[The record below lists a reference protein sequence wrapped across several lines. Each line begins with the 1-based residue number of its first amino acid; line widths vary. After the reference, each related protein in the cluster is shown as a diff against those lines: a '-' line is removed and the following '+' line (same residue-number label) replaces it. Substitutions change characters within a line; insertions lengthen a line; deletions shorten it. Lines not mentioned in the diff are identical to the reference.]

1 MNINVLN
8 EINTAYHHLEYRQKE
23 NYDVLFDRICEIKS
37 GWYNVHY
44 HKDEKENWI
53 RESYPNFS
61 N

>member
-23 NYDVLFDRICEIKS
+23 IYDVLFDRIFEIKS

-44 HKDEKENWI
+44 HKDEKGN
-53 RESYPNFS
+53 
-61 N
+61 